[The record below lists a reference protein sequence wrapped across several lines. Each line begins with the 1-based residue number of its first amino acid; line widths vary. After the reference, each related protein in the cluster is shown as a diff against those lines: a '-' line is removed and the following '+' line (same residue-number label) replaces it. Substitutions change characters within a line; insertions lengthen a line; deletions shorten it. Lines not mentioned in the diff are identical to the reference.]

1 MPYGAPPEVYP
12 ATKYGRPSIMIQSL
26 SGSADGV
33 AAAPEAIQARED
45 SRRAC
50 LRIRCRRGC
59 IPEGYAPRGGP
70 ARVFGVRRLRLD
82 VRFGSHNCRKAGVLS
97 FVYRA

>member
-1 MPYGAPPEVYP
+1 LMV
-12 ATKYGRPSIMIQSL
+12 T
-26 SGSADGV
+26 
-33 AAAPEAIQARED
+33 AAPEAIQARED

-59 IPEGYAPRGGP
+59 MPEECAQHGGP

-82 VRFGSHNCRKAGVLS
+82 ARLGAHNCMTGRPRPAVD
-97 FVYRA
+97 ANH